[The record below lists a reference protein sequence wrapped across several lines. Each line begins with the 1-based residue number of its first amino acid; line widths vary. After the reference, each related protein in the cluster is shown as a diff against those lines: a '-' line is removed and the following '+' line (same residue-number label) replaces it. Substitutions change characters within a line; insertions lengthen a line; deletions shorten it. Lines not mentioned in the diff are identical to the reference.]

1 MRRNLKGSI
10 LRLRDIRKNA
20 DNLRT
25 QHLAERATAFNI
37 INNSSSKKNNNQ
49 HIKVEQIIKM
59 WRIIKFLLFLKQ
71 KVSIKTVDVTVD
83 NTIDC
88 NTMKKNKE
96 LKFKIIDDDERI
108 DKLIAERNAH
118 HSNQTE
124 GIPLIVKLLVSL
136 IGIYSFIS
144 FTANFLEGTVDLTF
158 LNLSLIVKNICKD

>member
-1 MRRNLKGSI
+1 
-10 LRLRDIRKNA
+10 
-20 DNLRT
+20 
-25 QHLAERATAFNI
+25 
-37 INNSSSKKNNNQ
+37 
-49 HIKVEQIIKM
+49 M

-108 DKLIAERNAH
+108 EKLIAKRNAH

-124 GIPLIVKLLVSL
+124 GIPLIVKPLVSL
-136 IGIYSFIS
+136 IDIYSFIS

-158 LNLSLIVKNICKD
+158 LNLSLIVKKYLQRLKRNKEIVKTTIN

>member
-1 MRRNLKGSI
+1 
-10 LRLRDIRKNA
+10 
-20 DNLRT
+20 
-25 QHLAERATAFNI
+25 
-37 INNSSSKKNNNQ
+37 
-49 HIKVEQIIKM
+49 M

-108 DKLIAERNAH
+108 EKLIAERNAH

-124 GIPLIVKLLVSL
+124 GIPLIVKPLVSL
-136 IGIYSFIS
+136 IDIYSFIS

-158 LNLSLIVKNICKD
+158 LNLSLIVKTYSQRLKRNKEIVKTTIN